1 MFKILKSYLLILLL
15 SAIAMAQSIQELNK
29 LKEEFEK
36 AQKDRSSIML
46 QGQEDLKSKDIYN
59 PRKIDIL
66 PYEDEDKSQKNYNIL
81 KHYGYSFFTM
91 RDTVSFW
98 ENLPVPNNYIL
109 GPGDELIISIW
120 GETQLSE
127 TYTINRDGN
136 FFDEKVGILSIS
148 GKEINEAK
156 KYLKI
161 KFSAVYATLN
171 STPPSSFLDI
181 TLGQL
186 KLINVNFAGDVKYPG
201 VYPIHPTSN
210 LISGLIHA
218 GGVDT
223 TGSLRNIKII
233 SNGVKDKTVDLYE
246 FFTTGSLPK
255 NIELKDQDVV
265 FVPPRKSIIT
275 IDSAV
280 VRPGY
285 YESLEGESV
294 YDMILHAGGVLPNA
308 EKRLALK
315 KLNENDAQNNYQ
327 ALYLDFE
334 TARSYP
340 VGKADKIYVNQKFD
354 EKYQVELIGQVKRPG
369 PYYFYPGMTL
379 DDLLDLGGGLNDSTF
394 TNSIYLDQAEIIR
407 KNPLNRYDKVLS
419 INLKNDLNG
428 NIRLKNLDKVV
439 IHANLNFFEEEYIT
453 ISGEVNIPGK
463 YPLIS
468 DNESLSSVISR
479 AGGLT
484 SKALDNGILIYR
496 NKKYFLDI
504 DEVLEKQKKGND
516 KSQIQTANDRM
527 SLNYATSDNEK
538 IRVAWQSDQIALFP
552 SDSIIV
558 KEKTSTIYVTGEVYN
573 PGVIE
578 FKKGKQISYYINAA
592 GGLNESGNK
601 DGIIIFYAN
610 GVVSPHKWYNRRKIL
625 DGSTIVV
632 NKKPIEQPFDITQFA
647 TNWTSIISSMITAI
661 VLSQQLSNQ

>member
-1 MFKILKSYLLILLL
+1 MYKIIKSYLFILL
-15 SAIAMAQSIQELNK
+15 SSVIAMAQSIQELNK

-36 AQKDRSSIML
+36 AQKDRSSIMFEN
-46 QGQEDLKSKDIYN
+46 QEDFKTKDIYN
-59 PRKIDIL
+59 PRIIDIS
-66 PYEDEDKSQKNYNIL
+66 PYEDKNNIDNNDITL

-127 TYTINRDGN
+127 NYTINRDGN

-148 GKEINEAK
+148 GKEINDAK
-156 KYLKI
+156 KYLKT
-161 KFSAVYATLN
+161 KYSSVYATLSAN
-171 STPPSSFLDI
+171 PPSSFLDI
-181 TLGQL
+181 SLGQL
-186 KLINVNFAGDVKYPG
+186 KLINVNFAGDVRFPG
-201 VYPIHPTSN
+201 VYPIHPASN
-210 LISGLIHA
+210 LITGLIHA

-233 SNGVKDKTVDLYE
+233 RNGTKDRSVDLYE
-246 FFTTGSLPK
+246 FFNSGSLPK

-275 IDSAV
+275 VDSAV
-280 VRPGY
+280 TRPGY
-285 YESLEGESV
+285 YESIEGESV
-294 YDMILHAGGVLPNA
+294 YDMIVHAGGVIPNA

-315 KLNENDAQNNYQ
+315 RLNENGAQSNYQ
-327 ALYLDFE
+327 TLYLDFE
-334 TARSYP
+334 KAKSFP
-340 VGKADKIYVNQKFD
+340 IGKADKIYINQKFD

-369 PYYFYPGMTL
+369 TYYFFEGMTL

-394 TNSIYLDQAEIIR
+394 INSIYLNQAEIIR
-407 KNPLNRYDKVLS
+407 KNPLNRYDEVLS
-419 INLKNDLNG
+419 INLNKDLDEKLK
-428 NIRLKNLDKVV
+428 LKNLDKVV

-453 ISGEVNIPGK
+453 ILGEVNIPGK
-463 YPLIS
+463 YPLIR
-468 DNESLSSVISR
+468 DNESLGSVIFR

-496 NKKYFLDI
+496 NKKYFLNRSEI
-504 DEVLEKQKKGND
+504 INQQTKSNS
-516 KSQIQTANDRM
+516 KSQNQTDFDVPD
-527 SLNYATSDNEK
+527 LNFSTVDNEK
-538 IRVAWQSDQIALFP
+538 IRVAWQSDKIALFP

-558 KEKTSTIYVTGEVYN
+558 KQKTSTVYVTGEVYN
-573 PGVIE
+573 PGIIE
-578 FKKGKQISYYINAA
+578 FKKGKTISYYINAA
-592 GGLNESGNK
+592 GGVNELGNRN
-601 DGIIIFYAN
+601 GVIIFYAN
-610 GVVSPHKWYNRRKIL
+610 GVVSPNKWYNRPKVL

-647 TNWTSIISSMITAI
+647 TNWSSIISSMITAI
-661 VLSQQLSNQ
+661 VLSQQLKI